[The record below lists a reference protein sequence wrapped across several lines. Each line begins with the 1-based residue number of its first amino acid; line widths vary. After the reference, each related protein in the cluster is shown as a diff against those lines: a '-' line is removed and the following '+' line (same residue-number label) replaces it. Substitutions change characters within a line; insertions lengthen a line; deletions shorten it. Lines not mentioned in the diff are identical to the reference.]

1 MIPFELRRP
10 RHRLVAL
17 VAALLLAGCAA
28 QKLHDDGMQQIT
40 EGKVGPALLSLRKA
54 AEMDPGN
61 ARYRIDFLTQ
71 RALATQG
78 VLNKA
83 DDARTAGRLDE
94 AAQRYREAL
103 TLDDANERAQRG
115 ALLVQEQRRAENVIQ
130 QAERSL
136 KAGQN
141 DAALDLLRR
150 GVKDMPGNPA
160 LAAQLRTLE
169 ERNETERAARERQQ
183 MATSAFRRP
192 VSLQFRDANL
202 KMVFEALS
210 RTASVNI
217 ILDRD
222 VKSDLKTTIYV
233 KDASVEDTID
243 LILLQ
248 NQLEKRV
255 LNQNTLFVYPS
266 TAAKQK
272 EYNELKVRSFQLSNI
287 DAAYVANMIKS
298 LLKTKDIVTD
308 ARSNTLV
315 MRDTAEAIAVAEKL
329 VAANDVPDPEVM
341 LEVQVLEVSADR
353 LSNLGIKWPETF
365 GLATPKSALTLGGL
379 KDLTRNDLLASP
391 LGISL
396 NLMLQDTE
404 TNILASPRI
413 RVRNKD
419 KAKILVGDK
428 VPVITNLI
436 SPQQAGQNSVITG
449 SIQYIDVGIKL
460 EVEPQVYADG
470 DVGIKINLEV
480 SNIAKTITTESGV
493 AYQIGTRSAQTSL
506 RLKDGETQ
514 VLAGLINDQDR
525 STASKVPGLGQVP
538 IAGRLFSS
546 NNGASTKSEIVL
558 SITPRIIRPQTLPDA
573 RFGDVWSG
581 TESVVREKPLRLD
594 PIGAARGGAGAEMPA
609 LAPASPS
616 AGPTAAPATGPKAG
630 GAGGSTILNSGRPA
644 IDVPEAKTTTG
655 APGTAAT
662 TTGGAEA
669 GGTGTA
675 PVTAAP
681 PVAGGAGTGTGT
693 SPPPAPSPR
702 RGVAPASI
710 QPGRAMSP
718 AAPSAPPGAAPP
730 PAEAPAADQG

>member
-1 MIPFELRRP
+1 VKPNELRRP

-17 VAALLLAGCAA
+17 MATLLLAGCAA
-28 QKLHDDGMQQIT
+28 QQLHDDGMRQIGD
-40 EGKVGPALLSLRKA
+40 GKVGPALQSLRKA
-54 AEMDPGN
+54 SEMDPGN
-61 ARYRIDFLTQ
+61 ARYRIDYLTQ
-71 RALATQG
+71 RTLATQA
-78 VLNKA
+78 VLAKA

-94 AAQRYREAL
+94 AAQRYRDAL
-103 TLDDANERAQRG
+103 ALDDANERAQRG
-115 ALLVQEQRRAENVIQ
+115 AALVQDQRRADNVIQ
-130 QAERSL
+130 QAERAQ
-136 KAGQN
+136 KAGQT
-141 DAALDLLRR
+141 DAALDLLKR
-150 GVKDMPGNPA
+150 GVRDIPGNA
-160 LAAQLRTLE
+160 SLAAQLRIAE
-169 ERNETERAARERQQ
+169 ERVESERAARERQQ
-183 MATSAFRRP
+183 LATSAFRRP
-192 VSLQFRDANL
+192 VTLQFRDANL

-266 TAAKQK
+266 TPAKQK

-287 DAAYVANMIKS
+287 DAAYAANIVKS

-308 ARSNTLV
+308 ARSNTMV
-315 MRDTAEAIAVAEKL
+315 MRDTAEAIAVAEKI

-365 GLATPKSALTLGGL
+365 GLATPKSALTLGDL
-379 KDLTRNDLLASP
+379 KGLTRDSLLASP
-391 LGISL
+391 LGINL

-413 RVRNKD
+413 RARNKE

-436 SPQQAGQNSVITG
+436 TPQQAGQNSVITG

-460 EVEPQVYADG
+460 EVEPQVYNDG

-480 SNIAKTITTESGV
+480 SNIVKTLTTESGV

-514 VLAGLINDQDR
+514 VLAGLISDQDR

-546 NNGASTKSEIVL
+546 NNGNSSKSEIVL
-558 SITPRIIRPQTLPDA
+558 SITPHIIRPQTLPEA

-594 PIGAARGGAGAEMPA
+594 PIGAVRGGAGAEMPA
-609 LAPASPS
+609 LAPASPTS
-616 AGPTAAPATGPKAG
+616 PATGPKAG
-630 GAGGSTILNSGRPA
+630 GAGGSTILNSARPP
-644 IDVPEAKTTTG
+644 IDVPEAK
-655 APGTAAT
+655 PAA
-662 TTGGAEA
+662 AAAA
-669 GGTGTA
+669 GGTPAAGTSAGAGA
-675 PVTAAP
+675 P
-681 PVAGGAGTGTGT
+681 AGGAGTPPVVGAAPSVGTGAAE
-693 SPPPAPSPR
+693 PPSPR
-702 RGVAPASI
+702 RGNAPPSI

-718 AAPSAPPGAAPP
+718 AAPSAPPGTAPP
-730 PAEAPAADQG
+730 APPVVVDQG